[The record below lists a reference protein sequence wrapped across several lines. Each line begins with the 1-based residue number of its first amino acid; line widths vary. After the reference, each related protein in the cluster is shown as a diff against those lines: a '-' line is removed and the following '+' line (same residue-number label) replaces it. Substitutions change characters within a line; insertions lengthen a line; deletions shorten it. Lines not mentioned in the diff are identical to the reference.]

1 VFDWDDI
8 EEEELEKQQ
17 QKFHQGLLA
26 ADEAHQE
33 GENKSSDKIPENQQ
47 SDGSIHDFIGSVEV
61 PSKRTHSRKRTHSSY
76 LDG

>member
-17 QKFHQGLLA
+17 KKFHDKFHQGLL

-33 GENKSSDKIPENQQ
+33 GENKSAHNHKTSEDQQ
-47 SDGSIHDFIGSVEV
+47 GESIHDFIGSVEV
-61 PSKRTHSRKRTHSSY
+61 PSQRRHSSKENTF
-76 LDG
+76 